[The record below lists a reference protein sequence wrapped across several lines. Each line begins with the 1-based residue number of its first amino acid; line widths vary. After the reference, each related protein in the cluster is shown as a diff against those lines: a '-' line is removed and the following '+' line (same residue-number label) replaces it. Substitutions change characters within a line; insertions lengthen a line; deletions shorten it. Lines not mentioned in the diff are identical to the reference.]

1 MGAHDVAG
9 RVTGQ
14 HIPTG
19 INKFWVH
26 GLLFFVLLFF
36 TPRPVVV
43 GTCKK
48 KNDGKIRG
56 VKKKEKK
63 RKSPLSLLRRLFTFN
78 FFRLRIQ
85 TFGFLHFYD
94 VQKVKEGEVS
104 IDCLL
109 SHPCGRRYL
118 QYFLFV

>member
-1 MGAHDVAG
+1 MKKNAMGANDVAG
-9 RVTGQ
+9 RVTEQ

-48 KNDGKIRG
+48 KERRENPWG
-56 VKKKEKK
+56 KK
-63 RKSPLSLLRRLFTFN
+63 RK
-78 FFRLRIQ
+78 
-85 TFGFLHFYD
+85 
-94 VQKVKEGEVS
+94 KENRH
-104 IDCLL
+104 C
-109 SHPCGRRYL
+109 PC
-118 QYFLFV
+118 